1 MTPLTHLFISKH
13 RKVHFDISVVIRDLV
28 NIPLVSG
35 LFFVS
40 WRIKNA
46 SNAYGVTAR
55 IPIKDHTVGWNEP
68 IKVLSQLVISKQR
81 LLGPCELKLEV
92 FQELGGKQ
100 LSSIGDLTINLSE
113 YVGSGLT
120 TERFL
125 LNHSKFNSTLKL
137 AIKLHQKSDPG
148 VEFEIPTKKKQFS
161 SSIPSFI
168 IERKG
173 SSSPILDDKLS
184 GISGK
189 TIMLSYLLFHV
200 FGFYIFLIYII
211 FFNSFV
217 DSHSV
222 ARIQT
227 STNRGLRKSQSTM
240 TLKYCR
246 QNTLPSNFDCPSP
259 QDVVEQLFAH

>member
-100 LSSIGDLTINLSE
+100 VSSIGDLTINLSE

-173 SSSPILDDKLS
+173 SSSPTLDDKLS
-184 GISGK
+184 G
-189 TIMLSYLLFHV
+189 LS
-200 FGFYIFLIYII
+200 
-211 FFNSFV
+211 

>member
-13 RKVHFDISVVIRDLV
+13 RKVHYDIAVVIRDLV

-46 SNAYGVTAR
+46 SHAYGATAR
-55 IPIKDHTVGWNEP
+55 LPIKDHTVCWNQP
-68 IKVLSQLVISKQR
+68 IKVLSQMVISKQR

-100 LSSIGDLTINLSE
+100 VSSIGDLTINLSE
-113 YVGSGLT
+113 YVDSQST
-120 TERFL
+120 TDRFL

-148 VEFEIPTKKKQFS
+148 IAFEIPINKKRQLS
-161 SSIPSFI
+161 ASIPSFI
-168 IERKG
+168 IERK
-173 SSSPILDDKLS
+173 STTTQIPTEKSK
-184 GISGK
+184 
-189 TIMLSYLLFHV
+189 
-200 FGFYIFLIYII
+200 
-211 FFNSFV
+211 
-217 DSHSV
+217 DSQS
-222 ARIQT
+222 T
-227 STNRGLRKSQSTM
+227 SITRPAMNRVLRKSQSTM

-246 QNTLPSNFDCPSP
+246 QNALPRNLDYPSP
-259 QDVVEQLFAH
+259 HDVVEQLFAH

>member
-13 RKVHFDISVVIRDLV
+13 RKVHFDIAIVIRDLV

-35 LFFVS
+35 LFFVN
-40 WRIKNA
+40 WRMKNA
-46 SNAYGVTAR
+46 SQTYGATVR
-55 IPIKDHTVGWNEP
+55 VPIKDHTVCWNQP
-68 IKVLSQLVISKQR
+68 IKVLSQMVINKQR
-81 LLGPCELKLEV
+81 VLGPCELKLEV

-100 LSSIGDLTINLSE
+100 VSNIGDLTINLSE
-113 YVGSGLT
+113 YVDAGLA

-148 VEFEIPTKKKQFS
+148 VEFQIPIKKKQLS

-168 IERKG
+168 IERK
-173 SSSPILDDKLS
+173 SSMTPSTDDRLLDTRKP
-184 GISGK
+184 
-189 TIMLSYLLFHV
+189 T
-200 FGFYIFLIYII
+200 
-211 FFNSFV
+211 
-217 DSHSV
+217 
-222 ARIQT
+222 
-227 STNRGLRKSQSTM
+227 TNRVIRKSQSTM

-246 QNTLPSNFDCPSP
+246 QNTLPKGYDCPSP